1 MKIGLD
7 IRPLVLGAGGG
18 MSQLVQ
24 GVLEHLLKESSPHEF
39 VIFCTPFNRSLVEAS
54 GKHVSYQTLP
64 IGGYYNA
71 LDRALSDGDFDL
83 LFRAYPTE
91 DRLDFPL
98 ARQIFLIPD
107 NQHETYPDFF
117 TPDVLRLR
125 REAFSMALSEAGAIG
140 TISDFA
146 KDALI
151 ASRPEGGCQDF
162 FLMPP
167 ALQKRHQSVTVADLS
182 AEEAALIPQGP
193 YFLFPANIWQH
204 KNHRTLL
211 EAFARFK
218 SASGSS
224 FQLVLTGHPLGW
236 EELRKNVP
244 STGVLHL
251 GFVRPELL
259 RILLERARALTFFSL
274 YEGFGMPLLEAFDA
288 GTPVIASS
296 TTSLPEVG
304 GDAILTCDPTDP
316 AAIADLMRQIS
327 EDLQL
332 REVMIER
339 GRQRLALFSWE
350 QSAKNLMIA
359 LERVHSNLTPP
370 EELDPIPAPKR
381 NPLVSIVTPSY
392 NQGRFIQRTIDSV
405 LNQSYPEIEYLV
417 MDGGSADETISVL
430 QSYGD
435 RVRWVSEKDE
445 GQTDA
450 INKGL
455 RQLHGDIL
463 AYLNSDDVLTPGAIE
478 RVVRF
483 FNENPD
489 IDLIYGNADYIDEE
503 DQIIGPYKTA
513 PYSLERLLEDCM
525 ICQPATFWRRSAQE
539 RWGLF
544 DDQLHFVMDYE
555 YWIRLATHGANLA
568 FVEDKLACSR
578 LYPETKTLSARSKI
592 YREIFDVSRRH
603 AGRVHPSFYM
613 GYWHHLLTERR
624 FSFLTRALLPL
635 HGMLASLHRRSD
647 HLRDRW
653 RRFHDRPLRNQ
664 LIAIVRV
671 LGLTRPVHFL
681 YRRLKGLPTHQESF
695 RGFYPDN
702 WIAESL
708 RLPAAMHGPGK
719 KLRLEG
725 FSSVDADYQ
734 VMVGEQLVAT
744 GALKGGVLSS
754 IEIASDLVDMQP
766 ITLNFSQAITDS
778 AGRRLAFHATNT
790 TLFTERDVA

>member
-18 MSQLVQ
+18 MSQLVK
-24 GVLEHLLKESSPHEF
+24 GVLEHLLRDSSCHEF
-39 VIFCTPFNRSLVEAS
+39 VIFCTPFNRSLVEAE
-54 GKHVSYQTLP
+54 GEHVSYQTLP
-64 IGGYYNA
+64 IGGYYGA
-71 LDRALSDGDFDL
+71 LDQALSEGAFDL

-91 DRLDFPL
+91 DRLHFPL
-98 ARQIFLIPD
+98 AKQIFLIPD

-117 TPDVLRLR
+117 TPEVLRLR

-140 TISDFA
+140 TISEFA

-151 ASRPEGGCQDF
+151 ATRPEGGCPDF

-167 ALQKRHQSVTVADLS
+167 ALQEVHQSVTEADLS
-182 AEEAALIPQGP
+182 AEEVALIPKGP

-211 EAFARFK
+211 EAFARFQ
-218 SASGSS
+218 SATGGS
-224 FQLVLTGHPLGW
+224 FQLILTGHPAGW
-236 EELRKNVP
+236 EALRESVP
-244 STGVLHL
+244 SKGVLHL

-259 RILLERARALTFFSL
+259 RVLLERATALTFFSL

-288 GTPVIASS
+288 GTPVIASN

-316 AAIADLMRQIS
+316 VAIAGLMRQIA
-327 EDLQL
+327 EDLPL
-332 REVMIER
+332 RGQMIER
-339 GRQRLALFSWE
+339 GQHRLTLFSWT
-350 QSAKNLMIA
+350 QSAKNLMAA
-359 LERVHSNLTPP
+359 LERVHQNVSLLEDFDPLPP
-370 EELDPIPAPKR
+370 PNTK
-381 NPLVSIVTPSY
+381 PLVSIVTPSY
-392 NQGRFIQRTIDSV
+392 NQGRFIRRTIDSV
-405 LNQSYPEIEYLV
+405 LNQSYPAIEYLV
-417 MDGGSADETISVL
+417 MDGESSDETLSVL

-435 RVRWVSEKDE
+435 RVRWISEKDE

-463 AYLNSDDVLTPGAIE
+463 AYLNSDDVLTPGAID

-489 IDLIYGNADYIDEE
+489 IDLVYGNADYIDEE
-503 DQIIGPYKTA
+503 DQVIGPYKTA
-513 PYSLERLLEDCM
+513 SYSLERLLEDCM
-525 ICQPATFWRRSAQE
+525 ICQPATFWRRSVQE

-555 YWIRLATHGANLA
+555 YWIRLATHGAQLA

-578 LYPETKTLSARSKI
+578 LYPETKTLSSRSKI
-592 YREIFDVSRRH
+592 YREIFEVSKRH
-603 AGRVHPSFYM
+603 AGQVHPSFYL

-624 FSFLTRALLPL
+624 FSFLTRALLPF
-635 HGMLASLHRRSD
+635 HGVLASLHRRSD
-647 HLRDRW
+647 RLNDRLSQ
-653 RRFHDRPLRNQ
+653 FMARPLRYQ
-664 LIAIVRV
+664 LIGILGVF
-671 LGLTRPVHFL
+671 GLTRPVQWL
-681 YRRLKGLPTHQESF
+681 YRRLKGLPTPSGRF

-708 RLPAAMHGPGK
+708 LLPANMHGPGK
-719 KLRLEG
+719 RLRLEG
-725 FSSVDADYQ
+725 FSPVDADYEI
-734 VMVGEQLVAT
+734 MAGDLVVAS
-744 GALKGGVLSS
+744 GALKGGVPSS
-754 IEIASDLVDMQP
+754 IEVASDLVDRQP
-766 ITLNFSQAITDS
+766 ITLKFSQAITDS